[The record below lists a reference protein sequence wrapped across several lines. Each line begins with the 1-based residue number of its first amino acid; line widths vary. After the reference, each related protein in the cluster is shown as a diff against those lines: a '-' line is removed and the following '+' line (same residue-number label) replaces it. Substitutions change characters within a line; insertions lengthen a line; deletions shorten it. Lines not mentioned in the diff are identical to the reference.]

1 MPDLRP
7 LAWLATM
14 SFALGFM
21 GYLAVAKPPA
31 QKAEVASATYL
42 PAERAATSGPAS
54 EAWNFD
60 KKL

>member
-14 SFALGFM
+14 SFAIGFM
-21 GYLAVAKPPA
+21 GYLVMAQPPA
-31 QKAEVASATYL
+31 PNAEVASAAYL
-42 PAERAATSGPAS
+42 PVEPAATSFPAS
-54 EAWNFD
+54 EVWSFD